1 MRELDEML
9 LDLPLRQE
17 PDPGPP
23 QRNEPTAILLVTG
36 YNGFGVHMLLSVVG
50 SFAKSY
56 TNMIFVSVGVIDSG
70 SFKGIEEIDGL
81 ERSVKEYLGKYVAI
95 AKRLGFRAD
104 YRMGMG
110 TEVVDTATG
119 VCRQIFAE
127 YPNSSVFLGQL
138 IFPLAKFYH
147 WMLHNVT
154 AFSIQRRLQWDGIKT
169 IILPVRLSLK

>member
-1 MRELDEML
+1 ML
-9 LDLPLRQE
+9 LNLPHREE

-36 YNGFGVHMLLSVVG
+36 YNGFGIHMLLSVVA

-81 ERSVKEYLGKYVAI
+81 ESSVREYLGKYVAL
-95 AKRLGFRAD
+95 AKSLGFRAD
-104 YRMGMG
+104 YRMEMG
-110 TEVVDTATG
+110 TDVVETATG
-119 VCRQIFAE
+119 VCHQIFAD

-154 AFSIQRRLQWDGIKT
+154 AFSIQRRLQWDGIKVV
-169 IILPVRLSLK
+169 ILPVRVALR